1 MFGDF
6 RRKCSVISEKLHPF
20 IFLSKDVGQMSVL
33 SLIYGG
39 GEGSLVPSSSSVPIV
54 VAGDNNA
61 TSIRFVIPSKYS
73 SYRKDLECIVRT
85 GDGHSAQFRYE
96 LTSDQFLLTEE
107 LTKNGGEIT
116 FILILTDADG
126 EEEKSEPFT
135 LPIQGIALDS
145 VPMAPNQGIVCRFKQ

>member
-6 RRKCSVISEKLHPF
+6 RRECSVISEKLHPF

-39 GEGSLVPSSSSVPIV
+39 GEGSLVPSSSSVPTV
-54 VAGDNNA
+54 VAGDNN
-61 TSIRFVIPSKYS
+61 YS

-96 LTSDQFLLTEE
+96 LTSDPFLLTEE
-107 LTKNGGEIT
+107 LTKNGGGDNIHT
-116 FILILTDADG
+116 HTDG

>member
-6 RRKCSVISEKLHPF
+6 RRKYSVISEKLHPF

-39 GEGSLVPSSSSVPIV
+39 GEGSLVPSSSSVPTV

-96 LTSDQFLLTEE
+96 LTPDPFLLTKE
-107 LTKNGGEIT
+107 LTKNGGGDNIHT
-116 FILILTDADG
+116 HTDG
-126 EEEKSEPFT
+126 
-135 LPIQGIALDS
+135 
-145 VPMAPNQGIVCRFKQ
+145 CRRGRREVGAIHSSNPRYRARFRTGGS

>member
-1 MFGDF
+1 M
-6 RRKCSVISEKLHPF
+6 ISEKLHPF
-20 IFLSKDVGQMSVL
+20 IFLSEDVGQMSVL

-39 GEGSLVPSSSSVPIV
+39 GEGSLVPSSSSVPTV

-96 LTSDQFLLTEE
+96 LTSDPFLLTEE

>member
-1 MFGDF
+1 
-6 RRKCSVISEKLHPF
+6 
-20 IFLSKDVGQMSVL
+20 MSML
-33 SLIYGG
+33 NLIYGG
-39 GEGSLVPSSSSVPIV
+39 VGKSTLVPSVSSVPTV

-61 TSIRFVIPSKYS
+61 TSVRFVIPSKYS
-73 SYRKDLECIVRT
+73 SYGKVLECTVRT
-85 GDGHSAQFRYE
+85 GDGHSAQYRYE
-96 LTSDQFLLTEE
+96 LTSDPFLLTEE

-126 EEEKSEPFT
+126 EEERSEPFT